1 LIDRDVQQP
10 KNRDKSKISTLDR
23 LPSAAAYHEPAKKG
37 KARKDPADQHN
48 VHWMKLLGDVVGNKV
63 RTGGNQ
69 LLDDQKEVDHVL
81 RTAAV
86 ISEHAA
92 AD

>member
-1 LIDRDVQQP
+1 
-10 KNRDKSKISTLDR
+10 
-23 LPSAAAYHEPAKKG
+23 
-37 KARKDPADQHN
+37 
-48 VHWMKLLGDVVGNKV
+48 V

-69 LLDDQKEVDHVL
+69 LLDDQKEVDHAL